1 MIKPNAIAEKIV
13 LSCILQDPNILPQ
26 AIGLLETNDFLTLI
40 GRLIYQTC
48 KDLFLE
54 NQPIDFATVNAKL
67 NNTYTEHLIDI
78 QYATPTTQ
86 VFKHNAELVKETSK
100 RYKAHQKAQE
110 LITAFETKDLD
121 DCRELMEKIFQSLDN
136 VKDSDVLTLKDGMTQ
151 FFETKGKQREYLRT
165 GFEKID
171 KYTYIDKGDYIVI
184 GGRPSSGKTAL
195 TLHIGLNMAK
205 TQKVVYFSLETKPSK
220 LLDRIVANLTQT
232 PLSEIK
238 KGTIRK
244 WENITKNIADIV
256 NRNFTMVKAAGWT
269 VAEIKAEAVRQNAD
283 VIFIDYLG
291 LIKSYGK
298 SRYEMTTNTSMDL
311 HTLAQQSEMTVIA
324 LSQLKRNDSKTPTM
338 QDLRESG
345 QIEQD
350 ADAIMLLYQP
360 EPDNPQRKVYIAK
373 NKEGETGEITFHFEG
388 IYQKFYEEVDR

>member
-26 AIGLLETNDFLTLI
+26 AIGLLETDNFLTPT
-40 GRLIYQTC
+40 GRIIYQAC

-244 WENITKNIADIV
+244 WENITRNISDIA
-256 NRNFTMVKAAGWT
+256 NRDFVMVKAAGWT

-350 ADAIMLLYQP
+350 ADVIMLLYQP